1 MIESLVLLKTYHLT
15 KPHISIANPQGTP
28 QQAETK
34 QSAIELTDLMQQDPQ
49 SPEVMKEQAGYQ
61 EQAAEKPSEQN
72 TATQTNAS
80 AAELTLAELAQ
91 TAAARFDA
99 TVQTLIAEATAEL
112 QHAVEALSLEAVD
125 RSQRILE
132 NLSSAAKERFT
143 IAIQAVMAE
152 AEATPALEE
161 LAQEVRKVGREVFK
175 TNRATERNQ
184 TLFENAT
191 EEIQQLAVLMER
203 SAAQSEQAVVAA
215 RFETKAQICQDLLR
229 VADALEASLSSADAA
244 LARLQAGGRQRA
256 KGFLSRFVTPTESAH
271 TLADPTE
278 ILRQWRQGQELI
290 YARVLAI
297 LSSVGARAM
306 EATGKMFD
314 PNLHRAVSIEPNESL
329 PNGSIIGEVVKGYT
343 LDDRILRYAEVIVV
357 KHG

>member
-1 MIESLVLLKTYHLT
+1 M
-15 KPHISIANPQGTP
+15 SIANHQGTLL
-28 QQAETK
+28 QAETK
-34 QSAIELTDLMQQDPQ
+34 QSVIELNDLMQQDSQ
-49 SPEVMKEQAGYQ
+49 SPEVMKGQAGYQ
-61 EQAAEKPSEQN
+61 EQAVERPSEQN

-91 TAAARFDA
+91 TAAARFNV
-99 TVQTLIAEATAEL
+99 TVQTLMGEASAEL
-112 QHAVEALSLEAVD
+112 QHAVEALSLDAAD
-125 RSQRILE
+125 RLHRILE
-132 NLSSAAKERFT
+132 NLSSAAKERYS
-143 IAIQAVMAE
+143 IAIQAVIAE
-152 AEATPALEE
+152 AEATPAIEE

-203 SAAQSEQAVVAA
+203 SAAQSEQAAVAA

-244 LARLQAGGRQRA
+244 LAMLQAGGRQRA
-256 KGFLSRFVTPTESAH
+256 KGFLSRFITPSESVHA
-271 TLADPTE
+271 LADPTE
-278 ILRQWRQGQELI
+278 ILHQWRQGQELT

-297 LSSVGARAM
+297 LNSVGAHAM
-306 EATGKMFD
+306 ESTGKMFD
-314 PNLHRAVSIEPNESL
+314 PNLHRAVSVEPNESL
-329 PNGSIIGEVVKGYT
+329 PNGSIIGEVLKGYT
-343 LDDRILRYAEVIVV
+343 LDGRILRFAEVVVV